1 MSEILGRPMPQN
13 DVERLRAFFEQDV
26 RVEQDVA
33 ALDLSLMDPDVV
45 FEDSVLPDHVGEY
58 RGHEGMVR
66 AARTWLDAYEQFTI
80 ELERIVGTGDR
91 VVSVH
96 RFRGTGRSSGIE
108 QSFRFAY
115 LWTFRNAKVVHFVS
129 FRNPEEAL
137 EALGPGSSRLS

>member
-1 MSEILGRPMPQN
+1 MSEMLGRSMPQRN
-13 DVERLRAFFEQDV
+13 VERLRGFLLQDL

-58 RGHEGMVR
+58 RGHEGMLR

-80 ELERIVGTGDR
+80 ELGRIVGTGDR
-91 VVSVH
+91 LVSVH
-96 RFRGTGRSSGIE
+96 RFRGTGRRSGIE

-129 FRNPEEAL
+129 FRDPAEAL
-137 EALGPGSSRLS
+137 EAIADPGAG